1 MSRGMPS
8 MIALLGML
16 AVAGYQNKDK
26 IAEMLGGLGQNKP
39 GEPGQAGL
47 GGLLGQLSS
56 SLGGAGA
63 GGFLSGGLNELIER
77 FKQNGQAEAADSW
90 VGTGPNKPCAP
101 SQIEQAVGPEV
112 LESLSKQT
120 GLSREE
126 LLARLSRELPEAVDK
141 YTPQGRLPTE
151 AELSHPGTPNA

>member
-63 GGFLSGGLNELIER
+63 GGFLSGGST
-77 FKQNGQAEAADSW
+77 D
-90 VGTGPNKPCAP
+90 
-101 SQIEQAVGPEV
+101 
-112 LESLSKQT
+112 
-120 GLSREE
+120 
-126 LLARLSRELPEAVDK
+126 
-141 YTPQGRLPTE
+141 
-151 AELSHPGTPNA
+151 